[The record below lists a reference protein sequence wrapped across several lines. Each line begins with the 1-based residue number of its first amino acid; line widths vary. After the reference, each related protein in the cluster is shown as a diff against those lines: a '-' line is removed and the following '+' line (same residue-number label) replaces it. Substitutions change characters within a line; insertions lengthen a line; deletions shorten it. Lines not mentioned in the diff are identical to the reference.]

1 MSRETVPRIYSGH
14 LYFRIQNKSLAL
26 ERIGKIPDINEIS
39 SHIKGQDN
47 FNPNLSFFSGQGPRM
62 ENSFRGPIHKVHRKE
77 VPTKEIH

>member
-1 MSRETVPRIYSGH
+1 MSRETGLRINSGH
-14 LYFRIQNKSLAL
+14 LYFRIHNKSLAL

-39 SHIKGQDN
+39 SYIKGQDN

-77 VPTKEIH
+77 VPTKEMH